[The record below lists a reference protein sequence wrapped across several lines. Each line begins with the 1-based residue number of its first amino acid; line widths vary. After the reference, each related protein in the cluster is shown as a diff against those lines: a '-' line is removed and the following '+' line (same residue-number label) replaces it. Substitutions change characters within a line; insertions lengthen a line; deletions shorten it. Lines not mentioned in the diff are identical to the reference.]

1 MRKRTYKK
9 SIIIVL
15 ILFITIGFAY
25 LSTTLNI
32 NGAVTFRENNWD
44 IHFENLTIVSEDV
57 EYTSLE
63 IDSNNTTTIN
73 ASINFKEPSEIF
85 EYTVD
90 VVNAGGVDAL
100 FDSITN
106 NLTSTNQEYISVDVK
121 YNDGSTINQNDLLR
135 MGQSKR
141 IRVKIIYNY
150 NIDDL
155 PTISQ
160 TSVTTTINYVNVNLR
175 NISYDRKVWNY
186 EFTGYEQMFVTPK
199 AGTYKVELW
208 GSEGGAYSGFE
219 GGKGAYVS
227 GTIDLTRND
236 RFYVLVGN
244 KTAYTTGSCY
254 STNTNNT
261 FNGSK
266 FGGCGI
272 GGGATDLRILKG
284 NIWYD
289 THALASR
296 IIVAAGGGAS
306 INYYDSTTGEKGYG
320 GAAGGLRGID
330 GLGTN
335 PSVSSYFAGKGATQ
349 TKYNFGYYSEAMTTT
364 GGGGYY
370 AGQGGRGGN
379 SGGGSSFISG
389 YKGCIA
395 ITSESDI
402 TPICVEE
409 TDPEDQDISCSYH
422 YSGYRFTNG
431 VMIPGNE
438 SMTDPDGTTVTGH
451 SGNGYARITLID

>member
-1 MRKRTYKK
+1 MRKKK
-9 SIIIVL
+9 KLIIL
-15 ILFITIGFAY
+15 ILVLFISIGFAI
-25 LSTTLNI
+25 LSANLNI
-32 NGAVTFRENNWD
+32 NGGVGFNSNNFD
-44 IHFENLTIVSEDV
+44 VHFENIKVISEDV
-57 EYTSLE
+57 DYSTLE
-63 IDSNNTTTIN
+63 VDSSDNTKIN

-85 EYTVD
+85 EYSVD
-90 VVNAGGVDAL
+90 VVNGGGIDAI

-106 NLTSTNQEYISVDVK
+106 NISSTIEDYITVDIK
-121 YNDGSTINQNDLLR
+121 YYDDTTINQNDLLR

-141 IRVKIIYNY
+141 IRVKVIYNY
-150 NIDDL
+150 DIDELPSPSSTNI
-155 PTISQ
+155 
-160 TSVTTTINYVNVNLR
+160 TTTVSYKNINVRDINYDR
-175 NISYDRKVWNY
+175 NVWNY

-306 INYYDSTTGEKGYG
+306 INYYDSATGEKGYG

-349 TKYNFGYYSEAMTTT
+349 TKYNFGYYAEAMTTT

-402 TPICVEE
+402 TPICTEE
-409 TDPEDQDISCSYH
+409 EDPTNQDISCSYH
-422 YSGYRFTNG
+422 YSGYKFTDG
-431 VMIPGNE
+431 VMIAGNE
-438 SMTDPDGTTVTGH
+438 QMTDPDGSTVTGH

>member
-1 MRKRTYKK
+1 MRKKK
-9 SIIIVL
+9 KLIIL
-15 ILFITIGFAY
+15 ILVLFISIGFAI
-25 LSTTLNI
+25 LSANLSI
-32 NGAVTFRENNWD
+32 NGGVGFNSNNFD
-44 IHFENLTIVSEDV
+44 VHFENIKVISEDV
-57 EYTSLE
+57 DYSTLE
-63 IDSNNTTTIN
+63 VDSSDNTKIN

-85 EYTVD
+85 EYSVD
-90 VVNAGGVDAL
+90 VVNGGGIDAI
-100 FDSITN
+100 FDSLTN
-106 NLTSTNQEYISVDVK
+106 NINSTLEDYISVDIK
-121 YNDGSTINQNDLLR
+121 YFDDSSINQNDLLR

-141 IRVKIIYNY
+141 LRVKIIYNY
-150 NIDDL
+150 DIDSL
-155 PTISQ
+155 PQAS
-160 TSVTTTINYVNVNLR
+160 TSLVTTSISYKNINVRDINYDR
-175 NISYDRKVWNY
+175 NVWNY

-208 GSEGGAYSGFE
+208 GAQGGAYSGFE

-306 INYYDSTTGEKGYG
+306 INYYDSATGEKGYG

-335 PSVSSYFAGKGATQ
+335 PLVSSYFAGKGATQ
-349 TKYNFGYYSEAMTTT
+349 TKYNFGYYSETMTTT

-395 ITSESDI
+395 ITAEDNL
-402 TPICVEE
+402 TPKCTEE
-409 TDPEDQDISCSYH
+409 EDPTNQDISCSYH
-422 YSGYRFTNG
+422 YSGYKFTDG
-431 VMIPGNE
+431 VMIAGNE
-438 SMTDPDGTTVTGH
+438 QMTDPDGSTVTGH

>member
-1 MRKRTYKK
+1 MRKKK
-9 SIIIVL
+9 KLIIL
-15 ILFITIGFAY
+15 ILVLFISIGFAI
-25 LSTTLNI
+25 LSANLNI
-32 NGAVTFRENNWD
+32 NGGVGFNSNNFD
-44 IHFENLTIVSEDV
+44 VHFENIKVISEDV
-57 EYTSLE
+57 DYSTLE
-63 IDSNNTTTIN
+63 VDSSDNTKIN

-85 EYTVD
+85 EYSVD
-90 VVNAGGVDAL
+90 VVNGGGIDAI

-106 NLTSTNQEYISVDVK
+106 NISSTIEDYITVDIN
-121 YNDGSTINQNDLLR
+121 YYDDTTINQNDLLR

-141 IRVKIIYNY
+141 IRVKVIYNY
-150 NIDDL
+150 DIDELPSPSSTNI
-155 PTISQ
+155 
-160 TSVTTTINYVNVNLR
+160 TTTVSYKNINVR
-175 NISYDRKVWNY
+175 DITYDRNVWNY

-227 GTIDLTRND
+227 GIIDLTRND

-306 INYYDSTTGEKGYG
+306 INYYDSATGEKGYG

-349 TKYNFGYYSEAMTTT
+349 TKYNFGYYSEAITTT

-402 TPICVEE
+402 TPICTEE
-409 TDPEDQDISCSYH
+409 EDPTNQDISCSYH
-422 YSGYRFTNG
+422 YSGYKFTDG
-431 VMIPGNE
+431 VMIAGNE
-438 SMTDPDGTTVTGH
+438 EMTDPDGSTVTGH

>member
-1 MRKRTYKK
+1 MRKKK
-9 SIIIVL
+9 KLIILLLV
-15 ILFITIGFAY
+15 LFISIGFAI
-25 LSTTLNI
+25 LSANLNI
-32 NGAVTFRENNWD
+32 NGGVGFNSNNFD
-44 IHFENLTIVSEDV
+44 VHFENIKVISEDV
-57 EYTSLE
+57 DYSTLE
-63 IDSNNTTTIN
+63 VDSSDNTKIN

-85 EYTVD
+85 EYSVD
-90 VVNAGGVDAL
+90 VVNGGGIDAI

-106 NLTSTNQEYISVDVK
+106 NISSTIENYITVDIK
-121 YNDGSTINQNDLLR
+121 YYDDTTINQNDLLR

-141 IRVKIIYNY
+141 IRVKVIYNY
-150 NIDDL
+150 DIDELPSPSSTNI
-155 PTISQ
+155 
-160 TSVTTTINYVNVNLR
+160 TTTVSYKNINVRDINYDR
-175 NISYDRKVWNY
+175 NVWNY
-186 EFTGYEQMFVTPK
+186 EFTGYEQVFATPK

-208 GSEGGAYSGFE
+208 GAEGGAYSGFE

-349 TKYNFGYYSEAMTTT
+349 TKYNFGYYSEAITTT

-379 SGGGSSFISG
+379 AGGGSSFISG

-402 TPICVEE
+402 TPICTEE
-409 TDPEDQDISCSYH
+409 EDPTNQDISCSYH
-422 YSGYRFTNG
+422 YSGYKFTDG
-431 VMIPGNE
+431 VMIAGNE
-438 SMTDPDGTTVTGH
+438 VMTDPDGSTVTGH

>member
-1 MRKRTYKK
+1 MRKKK
-9 SIIIVL
+9 KLIIL
-15 ILFITIGFAY
+15 ILVLFISIGFAI
-25 LSTTLNI
+25 LSANLNI
-32 NGAVTFRENNWD
+32 NGGVGFNSNNFD
-44 IHFENLTIVSEDV
+44 VHFENIKVISEDV
-57 EYTSLE
+57 DYSTLE
-63 IDSNNTTTIN
+63 VDSSDNTKIN

-85 EYTVD
+85 EYSVD
-90 VVNAGGVDAL
+90 VVNGGGIDAI

-106 NLTSTNQEYISVDVK
+106 NISSTIEDYITVDIK
-121 YNDGSTINQNDLLR
+121 YYDDTTINQNDLLR

-141 IRVKIIYNY
+141 IRVKVIYNY
-150 NIDDL
+150 DIDELPSPSSTNI
-155 PTISQ
+155 
-160 TSVTTTINYVNVNLR
+160 TTTVSYKNINVR
-175 NISYDRKVWNY
+175 DITYDRNVWNY
-186 EFTGYEQMFVTPK
+186 EFTGYEQVFATPK

-227 GTIDLTRND
+227 GIIDLTRND

-306 INYYDSTTGEKGYG
+306 INYYDSATGEKGYG

-349 TKYNFGYYSEAMTTT
+349 TQYNFGYYAEAMTTT

-402 TPICVEE
+402 TPICTEE
-409 TDPEDQDISCSYH
+409 EDPTNQDISCSYH
-422 YSGYRFTNG
+422 YSGYKFTDG
-431 VMIPGNE
+431 VMIAGNE
-438 SMTDPDGTTVTGH
+438 QMTDPDGSTVTGH